1 MSSPS
6 YITISAIRVLQAAEK
21 YLERSKENRNARKEK
36 IIDMYKQKRT
46 WFGFGRQYT
55 EEEARSIARDELGDN
70 YFTGRYWED
79 RVKTIEKACRIA
91 RDGSIQLSVDDAA
104 LLKDFL

>member
-1 MSSPS
+1 M
-6 YITISAIRVLQAAEK
+6 LQAAEK

-46 WFGFGRQYT
+46 WIGFGRQYT

-70 YFTGRYWED
+70 YFTFTGRYWED
-79 RVKTIEKACRIA
+79 RVKTIENACRIA